1 MKTNMNFDP
10 SIKLI
15 CETAKYFN
23 RSKHH
28 QQLLSDLVLEI
39 RIDKLMTKM
48 CSVIKISDI
57 LSLTMEKIR
66 LLCNMTFFL
75 LGFLIDKVF
84 GIRLG
89 AVIFATFI
97 CLGKIKYYLKSIV
110 FSPINIFWIFI
121 PPVGRMP
128 YCVN

>member
-1 MKTNMNFDP
+1 MDVMHVNTFQFENLYAYYSWPNVVLPIIGGKIRMVY
-10 SIKLI
+10 K
-15 CETAKYFN
+15 A
-23 RSKHH
+23 
-28 QQLLSDLVLEI
+28 LVRLF
-39 RIDKLMTKM
+39 
-48 CSVIKISDI
+48 
-57 LSLTMEKIR
+57 LTMEKIR

-110 FSPINIFWIFI
+110 FSPINRWA
-121 PPVGRMP
+121 
-128 YCVN
+128 YQNNY